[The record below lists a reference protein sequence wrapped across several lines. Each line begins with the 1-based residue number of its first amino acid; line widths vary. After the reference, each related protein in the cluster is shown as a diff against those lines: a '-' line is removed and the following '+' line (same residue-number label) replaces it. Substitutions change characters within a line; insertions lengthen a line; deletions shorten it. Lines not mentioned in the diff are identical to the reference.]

1 MSMSIW
7 IAKQSFHGNRAEFY
21 EDLAE
26 AIADGDP
33 LAQRLEVL
41 AERASGEGD
50 MQAPLFRL
58 WFDRM
63 DDSSFSEALIG
74 TVPDSDLMIIQ
85 AAEDSGDLVTGLEFT
100 AKVIAATAIMRK
112 TIRMAI
118 SGFVFLTIMQIAL
131 LAGFSFYGIELL
143 DSIVPPNA
151 WPWIGLQLKGLARF
165 VTESGATT
173 LGCFGVVAA
182 LYSWSLRNW
191 YGSLR
196 VAFDRYVPLYT
207 IYRDFQGAMF
217 LVSLAALM
225 KNGVA
230 LNAALETLAERASPW
245 LLWHIR
251 QIQMR
256 LDYES
261 DSAGEAFDTGLFNRS
276 LTWRIIDFGK
286 RAGSDFAVAME
297 KVGIKSIDK
306 VMDSVKARAAKLNR
320 VLMFANAGMIMF
332 IIGGVL
338 GTVYE
343 ASEQL
348 QKQINSSQSQIQQ
361 K

>member
-1 MSMSIW
+1 MSLGTW
-7 IAKQSFHGNRAEFY
+7 LAKQSFHAQRAEFY

-41 AERASGEGD
+41 AERAGAERD
-50 MQAPLFRL
+50 VQAPLFRL
-58 WFDRM
+58 WYDRM
-63 DDSSFSEALIG
+63 DDTSFSEALSG

-85 AAEDSGDLVTGLEFT
+85 AAEESGDLVTGLEFT
-100 AKVIAATAIMRK
+100 AKVIVATAIMRK

-118 SGFVFLTIMQIAL
+118 AGFLFLSILQVAL
-131 LAGFSFYGIELL
+131 LIGFSYYGIDLL
-143 DSIVPPNA
+143 DAIVPPNA
-151 WPWIGLQLKGLARF
+151 WPWIGLQLKGLAAF
-165 VTESGATT
+165 VTESGAATM
-173 LGCFGVVAA
+173 GGIGIAA
-182 LYSWSLRNW
+182 AVYLWTLRNW
-191 YGSLR
+191 YGR
-196 VAFDRYVPLYT
+196 VRVLVDQYIPLYT

-230 LNAALETLAERASPW
+230 LNAALETLSERASPW

-251 QIQMR
+251 QVQVR
-256 LDYES
+256 LDYELE
-261 DSAGEAFDTGLFNRS
+261 SAGESFATGLFDRR

-306 VMDSVKARAAKLNR
+306 VMESVKARAAKLNR
-320 VLMFANAGMIMF
+320 ILMLANAGMIMF
-332 IIGGVL
+332 IIVGTL
-338 GTVYE
+338 STVYE

-348 QKQINSSQSQIQQ
+348 QKQINSNQSQMQQ

>member
-1 MSMSIW
+1 MSVKIW
-7 IAKQSFHGNRAEFY
+7 LAKSSFQGHRAAFY

-33 LAQRLEVL
+33 LAQRIEVL
-41 AERASGEGD
+41 ADRAARERD
-50 MQAPLFRL
+50 IQAPLFQL
-58 WFDRM
+58 WYDRM
-63 DDSSFSEALIG
+63 DDQSFSEALIG

-85 AAEDSGDLVTGLEFT
+85 AAEESGDLVTGLEFT
-100 AKVIAATAIMRK
+100 VKVIEATAIMRR

-118 SGFVFLTIMQIAL
+118 SGFLFLTAMQVAL
-131 LAGFSFYGIELL
+131 LIGFSFYGIDLL
-143 DSIVPPNA
+143 EAIVPPNA
-151 WPWIGLQLKGLARF
+151 WPWIGLQLKALASF
-165 VTESGATT
+165 VTGSGSTVLAGVAVAT
-173 LGCFGVVAA
+173 AA
-182 LYSWSLRNW
+182 YIWSLRNW
-191 YGSLR
+191 YGTVR
-196 VAFDRYVPLYT
+196 VAFDTYVPLYT
-207 IYRDFQGAMF
+207 VYRDFASAMF

-230 LNAALETLAERASPW
+230 LNAALDTLSDRASPW

-251 QIQMR
+251 QIQLR

-261 DSAGEAFDTGLFNRS
+261 ESAGESFATGLFDRR

-306 VMDSVKARAAKLNR
+306 VMDSVKAKATKLNR
-320 VLMFANAGMIMF
+320 LLMFFNAGMILF
-332 IIGGVL
+332 IIVGML
-338 GTVYE
+338 STVYE
-343 ASEQL
+343 AQDQL
-348 QKQINSSQSQIQQ
+348 QKQINSSQNQMKQ

>member
-1 MSMSIW
+1 MSISIW
-7 IAKQSFHGNRAEFY
+7 VAKFFFDGQRADFY

-26 AIADGDP
+26 AVADGDP

-41 AERASGEGD
+41 AERAGAAGD
-50 MQAPLFRL
+50 LTAPLYRL

-63 DDSSFSEALIG
+63 DDSSFSEALAG

-85 AAEDSGDLVTGLEFT
+85 AAEESGDLVTGLQFT
-100 AKVIAATAIMRK
+100 AKVIEATAIMRK
-112 TIRMAI
+112 TIRTAI
-118 SGFVFLTIMQIAL
+118 AGFVFLSILQVAL
-131 LAGFSFYGIELL
+131 LVGFSFYGIDLI
-143 DSIVPPNA
+143 DAIVPPNA
-151 WPWIGLQLKGLARF
+151 WPWIGLQLKSLAGF

-173 LGCFGVVAA
+173 LACIGVAA
-182 LYSWSLRNW
+182 AVYFWTLRNW
-191 YGSLR
+191 YGSAR
-196 VAFDRYVPLYT
+196 VAVDRYIPLYT

-230 LNAALETLAERASPW
+230 LNAALETLSERASPW

-251 QIQMR
+251 QIQLR
-256 LDYES
+256 LDYEA
-261 DSAGEAFDTGLFNRS
+261 DSAGDSFATGLFDRR

-306 VMDSVKARAAKLNR
+306 VMESVKARAAKLNR
-320 VLMFANAGMIMF
+320 ILMFANAGMIMF
-332 IIGGVL
+332 IIVGTL
-338 GTVYE
+338 STVYE

-348 QKQINSSQSQIQQ
+348 QKQINSNQSQMQS